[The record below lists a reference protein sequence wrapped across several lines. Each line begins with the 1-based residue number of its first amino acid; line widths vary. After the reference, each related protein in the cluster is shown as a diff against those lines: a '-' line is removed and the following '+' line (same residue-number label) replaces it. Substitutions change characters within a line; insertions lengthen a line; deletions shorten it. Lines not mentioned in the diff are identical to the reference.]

1 MSERQGHL
9 QLCPSG
15 TLPVRIALEG
25 GGFADEAGVP
35 LAEDLRLVGWTLISL
50 LTPMMRLSRC
60 KERDASF
67 DDNSLVPGIGGN
79 RVGLFSLDS
88 LRGTEWTGRARAL
101 FHGGARAARHGGSH
115 SEVQKRRLVDNYN
128 MWYYGKHL

>member
-1 MSERQGHL
+1 
-9 QLCPSG
+9 
-15 TLPVRIALEG
+15 
-25 GGFADEAGVP
+25 
-35 LAEDLRLVGWTLISL
+35 
-50 LTPMMRLSRC
+50 MMRFSRC

-79 RVGLFSLDS
+79 GVGLFSLDS

-101 FHGGARAARHGGSH
+101 FHGGAGAARHGGSY